1 MATTKMSPVRI
12 ATISDTIYEYLLEAI
27 VSGKISPGTPLTM
40 QGLAEQFDVS
50 LMPVRDALKKLE
62 AVNVIERGKNRRVV
76 VRHLSIEDFEELL
89 EIRMHLEI
97 LAARKASCKASGQ
110 SLQVLK
116 QIAAETEKTRNMID
130 FVEKNA
136 QFHQTIYHAAGSPI
150 LQDIIDG
157 LWLRL
162 KPYLHI
168 YASGRTDHK
177 TADKLHA
184 GILAGMLQK
193 DADKVSDFLRRDLAH
208 GATAVIAVLKKRPEV
223 VQNETDTSQAPGKIG
238 RQ

>member
-1 MATTKMSPVRI
+1 MATPKISPVRI
-12 ATISDTIYEYLLEAI
+12 ATISDTIYEYLLESI
-27 VSGKISPGTPLTM
+27 ISGKIPPGTPLTM

-76 VRHLSIEDFEELL
+76 VRHLSIGDFDELL

-97 LAARKASCKASGQ
+97 LAARKAARNATEQ
-110 SLQVLK
+110 SLRELK
-116 QIAAETEKTRNMID
+116 RIAAETEKTRTMIA

-136 QFHQTIYHAAGSPI
+136 QFHQTIYHAAQSPI
-150 LQDIIDG
+150 LQDIING

-162 KPYLHI
+162 RPYLHI
-168 YASGRTDHK
+168 YASGRTEHK

-184 GILAGMLQK
+184 GILDGMLK
-193 DADKVSDFLRRDLAH
+193 RDEKKVSDFLRRDLEH
-208 GATAVIAVLKKRPEV
+208 GAAAVITVLKKRPEV
-223 VQNETDTSQAPGKIG
+223 IQAES
-238 RQ
+238 

>member
-1 MATTKMSPVRI
+1 MATPNLSPVRI
-12 ATISDTIYEYLLEAI
+12 TTISDTIYEYLLESI
-27 VSGKISPGTPLTM
+27 VSGKIAPGEPLTM

-76 VRHLSIEDFEELL
+76 VRHLSIDDFEELL

-97 LAARKASCKASGQ
+97 LAARKATRNCTEQ
-110 SLQVLK
+110 SLWELK
-116 QIAAETEKTRNMID
+116 RFAAKIEKTRNMID

-136 QFHQTIYHAAGSPI
+136 QFHQTIYHAAQSPI
-150 LQDIIDG
+150 LQEIIDG

-162 KPYLHI
+162 RPYLHI

-184 GILAGMLQK
+184 GILDGLLK
-193 DADKVSDFLRRDLAH
+193 RDETKVSNFLRQDLEH
-208 GATAVIAVLKKRPEV
+208 GARAVIAVLKKRPEV
-223 VQNETDTSQAPGKIG
+223 IQTE
-238 RQ
+238 

>member
-1 MATTKMSPVRI
+1 MASSTISPVRI
-12 ATISDTIYEYLLEAI
+12 ATISDTIYEYLLESI
-27 VSGKISPGTPLTM
+27 ISGKIPPGTPLTM

-76 VRHLSIEDFEELL
+76 VRLLSIDDFEELL

-97 LAARKASCKASGQ
+97 LAARKAARNATEQ
-110 SLQVLK
+110 SLRELK
-116 QIAAETEKTRNMID
+116 RIAAETEKTRNMIS

-136 QFHQTIYHAAGSPI
+136 QFHQTIYHTAKSPI

-168 YASGRTDHK
+168 YASCRTEHR

-184 GILAGMLQK
+184 GILEGMLK
-193 DADKVSDFLRRDLAH
+193 RDEKKVSDFLRRDLEH
-208 GATAVIAVLKKRPEV
+208 GAASVIAVLKKRPEV
-223 VQNETDTSQAPGKIG
+223 IQAES
-238 RQ
+238 